1 MAAASANNK
10 VAACAHVVRS
20 GERGTEAAPETSGT
34 LEEMAANQRGDETE
48 RLKSCLYVYIVQ
60 LYSHLEGS
68 MPKDTKVVRKNMRLR
83 QDLIDRARRV
93 LGTKTETETV
103 EQALELV
110 TFRKDVA
117 EGIRRIAGSGS
128 LRDIYA
134 EEA

>member
-1 MAAASANNK
+1 
-10 VAACAHVVRS
+10 
-20 GERGTEAAPETSGT
+20 
-34 LEEMAANQRGDETE
+34 
-48 RLKSCLYVYIVQ
+48 
-60 LYSHLEGS
+60 
-68 MPKDTKVVRKNMRLR
+68 MPQDAKVVRKNMRLH

-110 TFRKDVA
+110 TFRKEVA
-117 EGIRRIAGSGS
+117 EGIHRIAGSGS

>member
-1 MAAASANNK
+1 MNQGA
-10 VAACAHVVRS
+10 
-20 GERGTEAAPETSGT
+20 EETVG
-34 LEEMAANQRGDETE
+34 
-48 RLKSCLYVYIVQ
+48 LKSWLYIYILY
-60 LYSHLEGS
+60 LYSHPEES

-110 TFRKDVA
+110 TFRKEVA